1 MTGSRGLSPHS
12 ALSPFPLETGTCT
25 LDSVVEC
32 CKPIAYSHILAII
45 IFQVKIWSSSGSSRK
60 TIAAPEQASASIL
73 TQTPIRGGALVLLG
87 IFDPADGS
95 SLQKSGD
102 LNDCATCFAPRSNH
116 RKSHVL
122 QIIVPEKD
130 ALQVIDNEVDRP
142 VAGVP
147 ELAVVA
153 AARPS
158 RVCHSIAPSL
168 MSQTVRRMSAQINIP
183 TNRVVERSPG
193 AIKRSV

>member
-45 IFQVKIWSSSGSSRK
+45 IFQVKIWSSSGSSCK
-60 TIAAPEQASASIL
+60 TIAAPEWASASIL
-73 TQTPIRGGALVLLG
+73 TQTPVRGGALVLLG

>member
-1 MTGSRGLSPHS
+1 MSRY
-12 ALSPFPLETGTCT
+12 GTPDTAPC
-25 LDSVVEC
+25 
-32 CKPIAYSHILAII
+32 
-45 IFQVKIWSSSGSSRK
+45 K

-73 TQTPIRGGALVLLG
+73 TQTPIRGGALVLFG

-95 SLQKSGD
+95 SLQKAGD
-102 LNDCATCFAPRSNH
+102 LNGCAADFAPRSNH
-116 RKSHVL
+116 RKGHVL

-130 ALQVIDNEVDRP
+130 ALQVIDNEVDCP

>member
-45 IFQVKIWSSSGSSRK
+45 IFQVKIWGSSGSSRK

-73 TQTPIRGGALVLLG
+73 TQTPVRGGALVLLG

-102 LNDCATCFAPRSNH
+102 LNDYATCFAPRSNH

-193 AIKRSV
+193 AIKCSV

>member
-60 TIAAPEQASASIL
+60 TIAAPEWVSASIL
-73 TQTPIRGGALVLLG
+73 TQTPVRGGALVLLG

-95 SLQKSGD
+95 SLQKAGD
-102 LNDCATCFAPRSNH
+102 LNDCAACFTPRSDH
-116 RKSHVL
+116 GAGHVL
-122 QIIVPEKD
+122 QIIVPEED
-130 ALQVIDNEVDRP
+130 TLQVIDNEVDRP

-153 AARPS
+153 ATRPS